1 MTGKYTTILVF
12 FLLLFFT
19 ACKKKSDVNTRLR
32 LMQWSQILDSVPQQV
47 SDSLKKLNLYGL
59 SRENRTYYNL
69 LNVIS
74 DDKTYVNFT
83 SDSLINSVVD
93 YYKKHDPRSDDYIR
107 ALVYQGI
114 VRTRMGVN
122 DSTVFEPLKQSE
134 DIYHHP
140 SDRDPSL
147 GYMIHFFLGN
157 THYNNG
163 NYALA
168 KGYFNDALNYA
179 AQEKSNIHIFDANL
193 ALFWNEMNQ
202 RDFEK
207 AKAYL
212 DVVSSFYNKLPEKVF
227 SILSAQSIFY
237 DTQGEYNRA
246 LDCEKTKLLL
256 TASQKEDIDMSR
268 VYFNV
273 SSRYSRLNKLD
284 SAMYYAQLSV
294 QRIKDPDYRYNY
306 LLFDNIANIAEKQQ
320 NYMEANEYRKNSLD
334 FYQKSVKERLNT
346 QVMELEKKYDLS
358 EAENVILRSQQSI
371 LVITL
376 ITLMLGTFLIAV
388 IMINRRNRKKT
399 TLQLMNAEHE
409 AQKQALK
416 AELLTEEAN
425 KRAWLMQLYGYI
437 SDRLTLLQDRF
448 EDLSQRY
455 VSSHPKIYNSMNN
468 ILREASIEL
477 RDIPKDLTPN
487 AETFYYYTNLE
498 DDENFFNANEKLF
511 LMLLACKATN
521 RQIATFMGTTMESI
535 RSRKS
540 QLKKKMTEKGF
551 DTAAFF

>member
-1 MTGKYTTILVF
+1 MTGKHTTILVF

-59 SRENRTYYNL
+59 SRENRASYNL
-69 LNVIS
+69 LKTIS

-122 DSTVFEPLKQSE
+122 DSTAFEPLKQAE
-134 DIYHHP
+134 DLYLH
-140 SDRDPSL
+140 RNKTNATL
-147 GYMIHFFLGN
+147 GYLIYYFLGN
-157 THYNNG
+157 THHYNG
-163 NYALA
+163 NYLLADGYFQNALA
-168 KGYFNDALNYA
+168 YA
-179 AQEKSNIHIFDANL
+179 AKENNLNHIFDTYL
-193 ALFWNEMNQ
+193 ALYWNEMNQ
-202 RDFEK
+202 REFQK
-207 AKAYL
+207 AKEYL
-212 DVVSSFYNKLPEKVF
+212 DVLLSFYDRLPEKDYY
-227 SILSAQSIFY
+227 ILNAQSIFY
-237 DTQGEYNRA
+237 DTQGEYGKA
-246 LDCEKTKLLL
+246 LECEKTKISLI
-256 TASQKEDIDMSR
+256 SSRKEDIDPSR
-268 VYFNV
+268 VYFNI
-273 SSRYSRLNKLD
+273 SGRYSRLNSLD
-284 SAMYYAQLSV
+284 SAMYYAQLSIK
-294 QRIKDPDYRYNY
+294 RIENPDYRYNY

-320 NYMEANEYRKNSLD
+320 NYVEANEYRKKSLD

-371 LVITL
+371 LVVTL
-376 ITLMLGTFLIAV
+376 ITLLLGIFLIMV
-388 IMINRRNRKKT
+388 MLINRRNRKKT
-399 TLQLMNAEHE
+399 SLKLMNAEHE

-416 AELLTEEAN
+416 AELLIEEAN

-468 ILREASIEL
+468 ILREASVEL

-535 RSRKS
+535 RARKS
-540 QLKKKMTEKGF
+540 QLKKKMAEKGL

>member
-59 SRENRTYYNL
+59 SRENRASYNL
-69 LNVIS
+69 LKTIS

-122 DSTVFEPLKQSE
+122 DSTAFEPLKQAE
-134 DIYHHP
+134 EIYHHP
-140 SDRDPSL
+140 SDRSPAL

-157 THYNNG
+157 THYNNA
-163 NYALA
+163 NYELA
-168 KGYFNDALNYA
+168 KGYFNEALSYA
-179 AQEKSNIHIFDANL
+179 IQEKDDNHIVDTYL
-193 ALFWNEMNQ
+193 ALYWNEMNQ
-202 RDFEK
+202 REFQK
-207 AKAYL
+207 AKVYL
-212 DVVSSFYNKLPEKVF
+212 DIVLSFYDKLPEKDYY
-227 SILSAQSIFY
+227 ILSAQSIFY
-237 DTQGEYNRA
+237 DTQGDYSRA
-246 LDCEKTKLLL
+246 LDCEKKKLLL
-256 TASQKEDIDMSR
+256 TPSQKEDIDMSR

-273 SSRYSRLNKLD
+273 SSRYNRLNRSD

-306 LLFDNIANIAEKQQ
+306 LLYDNIANIAEKQQ
-320 NYMEANEYRKNSLD
+320 NYMEANEYRKKSLD

-376 ITLMLGTFLIAV
+376 ITLLLGIFLIMV
-388 IMINRRNRKKT
+388 MLINRRNRKKT
-399 TLQLMNAEHE
+399 SLKLMNAEHE

-416 AELLTEEAN
+416 AELLIEEAN

-468 ILREASIEL
+468 ILREASVEL

-535 RSRKS
+535 RARKS
-540 QLKKKMTEKGF
+540 QLKKKMADKGF